1 MATTVQIIKTGR
13 LEAVVKVTGTGTAT
27 IALSSLKKA
36 DETLGTPL
44 VNVHALK
51 WTTGTTGVIA
61 ITRNSQPLYSL
72 QMTGE
77 FVLDS
82 SNDSTNQGSDF
93 AVDMGTAPATL
104 ILYLK
109 KMAGYQEPDQQH
121 AP

>member
-1 MATTVQIIKTGR
+1 MATTVQILKIGR

-27 IALSSLKKA
+27 IALSSLKKT

-51 WTTGTTGVIA
+51 WTTGTTGTIV

-72 QMTGE
+72 QLTGD
-77 FVLDS
+77 FTLDS

-93 AVDMGTAPATL
+93 SVDLGTAPSTL

-109 KMAGYQEPDQQH
+109 KMAGFKEPDQQN